1 MDCARG
7 EETMNKTVIMST
19 AIVAAV
25 LCGQPLMAAVFGS
38 IMVTGLLTGHLVS
51 DSVRRLIECPTEA
64 FKPAV
69 SRSRYPR
76 QG

>member
-1 MDCARG
+1 
-7 EETMNKTVIMST
+7 MNKIVIMST
-19 AIVAAV
+19 AIIGAI
-25 LCGQPLMAAVFGS
+25 LSGQPLMAAVLGS

-51 DSVRRLIECPTEA
+51 DSVRRLIECPASA

-69 SRSRYPR
+69 ERSRYLR